1 MGLESNPPQ
10 SAYKFLPITLQVSL
24 SNHINFH
31 VFKISQESYI
41 RLYSRA
47 NDLSI
52 LELWI
57 EINQS
62 LLL

>member
-24 SNHINFH
+24 RNHINFH

-41 RLYSRA
+41 RLHSRA